1 MLVFFSINEFD
12 EAAFKDWPP
21 AKFSY
26 SPHPTSSLIISTG
39 GLCFLEIEQMLASV
53 LILRC
58 CHGFA
63 QSDLLSVET
72 SRLTL

>member
-12 EAAFKDWPP
+12 EAAVKDWPP

-39 GLCFLEIEQMLASV
+39 GLCLDIEQMLASV
-53 LILRC
+53 LILRW

-63 QSDLLSVET
+63 HSDSLSVET